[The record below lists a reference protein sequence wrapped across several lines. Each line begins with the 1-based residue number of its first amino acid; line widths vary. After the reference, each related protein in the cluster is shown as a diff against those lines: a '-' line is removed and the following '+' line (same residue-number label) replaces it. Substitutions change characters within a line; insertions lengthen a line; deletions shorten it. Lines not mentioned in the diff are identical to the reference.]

1 MIEKIF
7 SGDYL
12 KRLDNIIQWSEK
24 DVFTRESVSQ
34 HSYKVTIFCRV
45 MLQEIFGDLTM
56 CNDNVKLFTLKCVD
70 HAMFHDWDEALLLRD
85 ISHET
90 KYNEFNGGEI
100 REALDSLSGF
110 LAKKE
115 FEIDTVGGKF
125 VYDALNTTDSKV
137 LIFCKV
143 CDWMALAFFI
153 KREQSRGNTNL
164 SAQYATVRN
173 GLIKSV
179 DKCKSMLLTA
189 FSSYKPNVSVFDE
202 IVESIYGKD

>member
-45 MLQEIFGDLTM
+45 MLQEIFGDLSECTDKIQTFAM
-56 CNDNVKLFTLKCVD
+56 RCVD

-90 KYNEFNGGEI
+90 KYNPYNGEEI
-100 REALDSLSGF
+100 RRVLDNLSQYLSVRELTDHTLCGS
-110 LAKKE
+110 
-115 FEIDTVGGKF
+115 F
-125 VYDALNTTDSKV
+125 VHGALNEKDRDV
-137 LIFCKV
+137 LLFCKF

-153 KREQSRGNTNL
+153 RREMSLGNKNL
-164 SAQYATVRN
+164 NPQIKTVED
-173 GLIKSV
+173 GLKKCGEECKEMFLKKFNIKV
-179 DKCKSMLLTA
+179 NL
-189 FSSYKPNVSVFDE
+189 FEQFYK
-202 IVESIYGKD
+202 IK

>member
-1 MIEKIF
+1 MIGKIF
-7 SGDYL
+7 NRAYL
-12 KRLDNIIQWSEK
+12 KRLDNIIQWSEM
-24 DVFTRESVSQ
+24 DVITRESVSQ

-45 MLQEIFGDLTM
+45 LLEEIFGHKFSPVVA
-56 CNDNVKLFTLKCVD
+56 NYVIGCVD

-90 KYNEFNGGEI
+90 KYNEFNGDKI
-100 REALDSLSGF
+100 RAELDALSKFLS
-110 LAKKE
+110 KKE
-115 FEIDTVGGKF
+115 FETDTVGGQF

-137 LIFCKV
+137 LLFCKV

-173 GLIKSV
+173 GLTKSINN
-179 DKCKSMLLTA
+179 CKVMLLIE
-189 FSSYKPNVSVFDE
+189 FSKYKPNVSVFDE
-202 IVESIYGKD
+202 VIESIYGKD

>member
-45 MLQEIFGDLTM
+45 LLQEIFGDLSI
-56 CNDNVKLFTLKCVD
+56 CNDNIQNFAMKCVD

-90 KYNEFNGGEI
+90 KYNSYNGEEI
-100 REALDSLSGF
+100 RRALDNLSTHMSVYEFIDCSLCG
-110 LAKKE
+110 A
-115 FEIDTVGGKF
+115 F
-125 VYDALNTTDSKV
+125 VHGALNEQDKDV
-137 LIFCKV
+137 LLFCKF

-153 KREQSRGNTNL
+153 RREKSMGNKNL
-164 SAQYATVRN
+164 KAQIKTVEN
-173 GLIKSV
+173 GLKKCGEMCKEMLERKFGVKVTLFEKFYIIK
-179 DKCKSMLLTA
+179 
-189 FSSYKPNVSVFDE
+189 
-202 IVESIYGKD
+202 

>member
-45 MLQEIFGDLTM
+45 MLQEIFGDLNE
-56 CNDNVKLFTLKCVD
+56 CNDNIQAFTLKCID

-90 KYNEFNGGEI
+90 KYNPYNGKEI
-100 REALDSLSGF
+100 RNALDNLSGYMSV
-110 LAKKE
+110 LELTDHTLCGA
-115 FEIDTVGGKF
+115 F
-125 VYDALNTTDSKV
+125 VHGALNEQDKDV
-137 LIFCKV
+137 LLFCKF
-143 CDWMALAFFI
+143 CDWLALAFFI
-153 KREQSRGNTNL
+153 RREMSMGNTNL
-164 SAQYATVRN
+164 KPQIKTVEE
-173 GLIKSV
+173 GLKKSGEM
-179 DKCKSMLLTA
+179 CKEMLSRK
-189 FSSYKPNVSVFDE
+189 F
-202 IVESIYGKD
+202 

>member
-1 MIEKIF
+1 MIVKIF
-7 SGDYL
+7 KDDYL

-24 DVFTRESVSQ
+24 DVFNKESVSQ
-34 HSYKVTIFCRV
+34 HSYKVTVFCRV
-45 MLQEIFGDLTM
+45 LLEEVFGKNKTRRQREFIM
-56 CNDNVKLFTLKCVD
+56 SCID

-90 KYNEFNGGEI
+90 KYNEFNGEEI
-100 REALDSLSGF
+100 RAALDALSEF

-115 FEIDTVGGKF
+115 FETDTIGGQF
-125 VYDALNTTDSKV
+125 VYDALNTTDSRV

-164 SAQYATVRN
+164 SAQYVTVRN
-173 GLIKSV
+173 GLTKSV

-189 FSSYKPNVSVFDE
+189 FSGYEPNVSVFDE
-202 IVESIYGKD
+202 VIESIYGKD

>member
-1 MIEKIF
+1 MIVKIF
-7 SGDYL
+7 KDDYL

-24 DVFTRESVSQ
+24 DVFNKESVSQ

-45 MLQEIFGDLTM
+45 LLEEVFGKNKTRKPREFM
-56 CNDNVKLFTLKCVD
+56 MSCVD

-90 KYNEFNGGEI
+90 KYNEFNGEEI
-100 REALDSLSGF
+100 RAALDALSKF

-115 FEIDTVGGKF
+115 FETDTVGGQF

-164 SAQYATVRN
+164 SAQYVTVRN
-173 GLIKSV
+173 GLTKSV

-189 FSSYKPNVSVFDE
+189 FSGYEPNVSVFDE
-202 IVESIYGKD
+202 VMESIYGKD

>member
-34 HSYKVTIFCRV
+34 HSYKVTVFCRV

-56 CNDNVKLFTLKCVD
+56 CNDNIQLFALKCVD

-90 KYNEFNGGEI
+90 KYNPYNGEEI
-100 REALDSLSGF
+100 RRALDNLSQYLSVRELTDNSLCG
-110 LAKKE
+110 A
-115 FEIDTVGGKF
+115 F
-125 VYDALNTTDSKV
+125 VHGALNEQNKDV
-137 LIFCKV
+137 LTFCKF
-143 CDWMALAFFI
+143 CDWLALAFFVR
-153 KREQSRGNTNL
+153 REISMGNSNL
-164 SAQYATVRN
+164 KPQIETIEN
-173 GLIKSV
+173 GLKKSGEA
-179 DKCKSMLLTA
+179 CKDMLLER
-189 FSSYKPNVSVFDE
+189 FNVKVNLFEQFYKIDN
-202 IVESIYGKD
+202 G

>member
-1 MIEKIF
+1 MIGKIF
-7 SGDYL
+7 NRAYL
-12 KRLDNIIQWSEK
+12 KRLDNIIQWSEM
-24 DVFTRESVSQ
+24 DVITRESVSQ

-45 MLQEIFGDLTM
+45 LLEEIFG
-56 CNDNVKLFTLKCVD
+56 NKFSPVVANYVISCVD

-90 KYNEFNGGEI
+90 KYNEFNGDKI
-100 REALDSLSGF
+100 RAELDALSKFLS
-110 LAKKE
+110 KKE
-115 FEIDTVGGKF
+115 FETDTVGGQF

-137 LIFCKV
+137 LLFCKV

-173 GLIKSV
+173 GLTKSI
-179 DKCKSMLLTA
+179 DNCKAMMLIE
-189 FSSYKPNVSVFDE
+189 FSNYKRNVSVFDE
-202 IVESIYGKD
+202 VIESIYGKD

>member
-1 MIEKIF
+1 MIDKIF
-7 SGDYL
+7 NGAYL
-12 KRLDNIIQWSEK
+12 KRLDNIIQWSEM
-24 DVFTRESVSQ
+24 DVITRESVSQ

-45 MLQEIFGDLTM
+45 LLEEIFGHKFSPVVA
-56 CNDNVKLFTLKCVD
+56 NYVISCVD

-90 KYNEFNGGEI
+90 KYNEFNGDKI
-100 REALDSLSGF
+100 RAELDALSEF

-115 FEIDTVGGKF
+115 FETDTVGGQL

-137 LIFCKV
+137 LLFCKV

-173 GLIKSV
+173 GLTKSI
-179 DKCKSMLLTA
+179 DNCKAMLLIE
-189 FSSYKPNVSVFDE
+189 FSNYKPNVSVFDE
-202 IVESIYGKD
+202 VIESIYGKD

>member
-34 HSYKVTIFCRV
+34 HSYKVTVFCRV

-56 CNDNVKLFTLKCVD
+56 CNDNIQLFALKCVD

-90 KYNEFNGGEI
+90 KYNPYNGQEI
-100 REALDSLSGF
+100 RN
-110 LAKKE
+110 
-115 FEIDTVGGKF
+115 
-125 VYDALNTTDSKV
+125 ALNNLSQCLSLHEFVDQTLCGPFVHGALNEQDRDV
-137 LIFCKV
+137 LLFCKF

-153 KREQSRGNTNL
+153 RREMSLGNKNL
-164 SAQYATVRN
+164 KPQIKTVED
-173 GLIKSV
+173 GLKKCGEECKEMFMKKFNIKV
-179 DKCKSMLLTA
+179 TL
-189 FSSYKPNVSVFDE
+189 FEQFYK
-202 IVESIYGKD
+202 IK

>member
-1 MIEKIF
+1 MIGKIF
-7 SGDYL
+7 NGAYL
-12 KRLDNIIQWSEK
+12 KRLDNIIQWSEM
-24 DVFTRESVSQ
+24 DVITRESVSQ

-45 MLQEIFGDLTM
+45 LLEEIFGHKFSPAVA
-56 CNDNVKLFTLKCVD
+56 NYVISCVD

-90 KYNEFNGGEI
+90 KYNEFNGDKI
-100 REALDSLSGF
+100 RAELDALSKFLS
-110 LAKKE
+110 KKE
-115 FEIDTVGGKF
+115 FETDTVGGQF

-137 LIFCKV
+137 LLFCKV

-173 GLIKSV
+173 GLTKSI
-179 DKCKSMLLTA
+179 DNCKAMLLIE
-189 FSSYKPNVSVFDE
+189 FSNYKPNVSVFDE
-202 IVESIYGKD
+202 VIESIYGKD

>member
-1 MIEKIF
+1 MICKVF
-7 SGDYL
+7 NRAYL
-12 KRLDNIIQWSEK
+12 KRLDNIIQWSEM
-24 DVFTRESVSQ
+24 DVITRESVSQ

-45 MLQEIFGDLTM
+45 LLEEIFG
-56 CNDNVKLFTLKCVD
+56 NKFSPVVANYVISCVD

-90 KYNEFNGGEI
+90 KYNEFNGDKI
-100 REALDSLSGF
+100 RAELDALSKFLS
-110 LAKKE
+110 KKE
-115 FEIDTVGGKF
+115 FETDTVGGQF

-137 LIFCKV
+137 LLFCKV

-173 GLIKSV
+173 GLTKSI
-179 DKCKSMLLTA
+179 DNCKAMMLIE
-189 FSSYKPNVSVFDE
+189 FSNYKPNVSVFDE
-202 IVESIYGKD
+202 VIESIYGKD